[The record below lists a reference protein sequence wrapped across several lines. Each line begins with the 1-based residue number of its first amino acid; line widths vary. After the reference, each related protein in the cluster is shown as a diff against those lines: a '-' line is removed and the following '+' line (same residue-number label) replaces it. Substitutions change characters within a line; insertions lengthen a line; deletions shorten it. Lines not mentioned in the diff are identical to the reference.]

1 MEIIPKEIVENPFKL
16 LPGYGKQIGQVQV
29 HGYHDAASIV
39 EGKVDETN
47 KASFVPS
54 SHSDAVTVFLNEDGR
69 RIGAKRY
76 ARLYPAAE
84 LITEMIHEAG
94 GQNLSPEEM
103 EPPETTLSVYREGNV
118 QCYDVS
124 GDPAELIMGTDFK
137 SIPGEVHMEFRREA
151 QTIYYE
157 KGKVISE
164 EKYLENQSP
173 AVMLMSN
180 HNDGES
186 HCVGDDDSIELRGQI
201 SNLSPV
207 TEQTVSG
214 DRINSIPNRIVWTAK
229 KGG

>member
-1 MEIIPKEIVENPFKL
+1 
-16 LPGYGKQIGQVQV
+16 
-29 HGYHDAASIV
+29 
-39 EGKVDETN
+39 
-47 KASFVPS
+47 
-54 SHSDAVTVFLNEDGR
+54 
-69 RIGAKRY
+69 
-76 ARLYPAAE
+76 
-84 LITEMIHEAG
+84 
-94 GQNLSPEEM
+94 
-103 EPPETTLSVYREGNV
+103 
-118 QCYDVS
+118 
-124 GDPAELIMGTDFK
+124 MGTDFK

-164 EKYLENQSP
+164 KKYLENQSP

-186 HCVGDDDSIELRGQI
+186 HCVRDDDSIELRGQI

>member
-47 KASFVPS
+47 KASFVSS
-54 SHSDAVTVFLNEDGR
+54 SHSNAVTIVLNEDGR

-84 LITEMIHEAG
+84 LITETIREAG

-124 GDPAELIMGTDFK
+124 GDPAELMMGTDFK
-137 SIPGEVHMEFRREA
+137 SIRGEVHMEFRREA
-151 QTIYYE
+151 QTIYYK

-164 EKYLENQSP
+164 EKYLENQAP

-201 SNLSPV
+201 SNLSP
-207 TEQTVSG
+207 G
-214 DRINSIPNRIVWTAK
+214 DRINSVPNRIVWTAK
-229 KGG
+229 TR

>member
-1 MEIIPKEIVENPFKL
+1 M
-16 LPGYGKQIGQVQV
+16 
-29 HGYHDAASIV
+29 
-39 EGKVDETN
+39 
-47 KASFVPS
+47 
-54 SHSDAVTVFLNEDGR
+54 
-69 RIGAKRY
+69 
-76 ARLYPAAE
+76 
-84 LITEMIHEAG
+84 
-94 GQNLSPEEM
+94 
-103 EPPETTLSVYREGNV
+103 

-124 GDPAELIMGTDFK
+124 GGPAEPTMGTDFK
-137 SIPGEVHMEFRREA
+137 SIPREVHMEFRREA

-180 HNDGES
+180 YNDGES
-186 HCVGDDDSIELRGQI
+186 RGQI

-214 DRINSIPNRIVWTAK
+214 DRINSIPNRIVWIAK

>member
-84 LITEMIHEAG
+84 LITETIREAG

-180 HNDGES
+180 YNDGES
-186 HCVGDDDSIELRGQI
+186 RGQI

>member
-1 MEIIPKEIVENPFKL
+1 MEIIPKEIIENPFKL
-16 LPGYGKQIGQVQV
+16 LPGYGKQIGQVQM

-47 KASFVPS
+47 KASSVLS

-84 LITEMIHEAG
+84 LITEMIREAG

-118 QCYDVS
+118 QYYDVS
-124 GDPAELIMGTDFK
+124 GDPAELMMGTDFK

-186 HCVGDDDSIELRGQI
+186 HCVGDDDSIELKGQI
-201 SNLSPV
+201 SNLSP
-207 TEQTVSG
+207 G
-214 DRINSIPNRIVWTAK
+214 DRFNSVPNRIVWTAK
-229 KGG
+229 TR